1 MNTKK
6 STGQSAK
13 KNTDSGKRKVLGRGL
28 SVLLPDTGDHAE
40 GQRGGMIEVPIEKIK
55 PVEQPRKAFP
65 EKGILE
71 LADSIKRQGVLQPLL
86 VRKAGDG
93 YFLIAGERRWRAA
106 KTAGLKTVP
115 VVIKDA
121 EESRA
126 FELALV
132 ENLQRQ
138 DLNPIE
144 EAEAYRRL
152 IQDYGHTQETVAKSV
167 GKDRSTVTNELRL
180 LKLPESVKSMV
191 ARDELSSGHARALLA
206 LNDSAMILALAKKT
220 VEEGL
225 SVRSVEHLVRKA
237 VGNSDAKKDGG
248 STDRDVRSAAV
259 RDLEERLQRSLG
271 ARVLLKDRGRGRGR
285 IEISYSNLDELDR
298 LLDFLL
304 K

>member
-6 STGQSAK
+6 TAVQGEK
-13 KNTDSGKRKVLGRGL
+13 KNTGPGKRKVLGRGL
-28 SVLLPDTGDHAE
+28 SVLLPETGEHAD
-40 GQRGGMIEVPIEKIK
+40 GMNSGRMIEVPVEKIR
-55 PVEQPRKAFP
+55 PVVQPRKAFP
-65 EKGILE
+65 EKNILE
-71 LADSIKRQGVLQPLL
+71 LADSIKKQGVLQPLL
-86 VRKAGDG
+86 VRKEGDG

-132 ENLQRQ
+132 ENVQRQ

-152 IQDYGHTQETVAKSV
+152 IQEYGYTQETVAASV

-180 LKLPESVKSMV
+180 LKLPESVKNMV
-191 ARDELSSGHARALLA
+191 AREELSSGHARALLT
-206 LNDSAMILALAKKT
+206 LKDSAMMLALAKKI

-225 SVRSVEHLVRKA
+225 SVRGIESLVRNIIGKSEGKKA
-237 VGNSDAKKDGG
+237 GESSK
-248 STDRDVRSAAV
+248 VRSAAV

-271 ARVLLKDRGRGRGR
+271 TRVVLKDRGQGKGR
-285 IEISYSNLDELDR
+285 IEISYGSLDELDR
-298 LLDFLL
+298 LLDLL
-304 K
+304 FK